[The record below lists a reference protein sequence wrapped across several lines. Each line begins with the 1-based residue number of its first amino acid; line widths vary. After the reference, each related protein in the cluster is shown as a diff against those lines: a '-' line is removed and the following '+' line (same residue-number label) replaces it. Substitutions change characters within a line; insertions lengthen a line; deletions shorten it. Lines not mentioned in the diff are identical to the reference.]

1 MGCCASKK
9 TVRAIGNHFE
19 TNQQLVNALRR
30 EGLERCNLLVAIDF
44 TKSNTWQGER
54 TFDKKSL
61 HYLPSHGVGAS
72 GEGPGEEGNEG
83 KGRDKSTSPMVY
95 EPVECELPIR
105 RQTTKTV
112 TFRGLSVQQRSQ
124 QQEALKALNPYQYI
138 LSVAGKPL
146 EDFDDD
152 KIIPVCIFGHS
163 RSSGH
168 PYVKEIGPKGGCHGI
183 DAVLEEYEHA
193 VRTHDL
199 AGNTQFAP
207 IIWWAID
214 KIQHTMEYNIL
225 LIIGDGC
232 INDYEETRK
241 ALADAA
247 RYPLSIVFIGVGD
260 GSDPDKRDKWD
271 TMRKLDDQPSGAVDN
286 WQSVYLA
293 NMSEQLARA
302 EHPDLDLAT
311 SILMEIP
318 YQYQYFK
325 QKGLI
330 RG

>member
-9 TVRAIGNHFE
+9 TIRAIGNNFE

-61 HYLPSHGVGAS
+61 HYLPSSDV
-72 GEGPGEEGNEG
+72 PGEEGNEG
-83 KGRDKSTSPMVY
+83 KGRDKSTSPIVY
-95 EPVECELPIR
+95 EPVECEPSVK
-105 RQTTKTV
+105 RQVTKTV
-112 TFRGLSVQQRSQ
+112 TFKGLTVNERAEQQA
-124 QQEALKALNPYQYI
+124 ALQALNPYQYV
-138 LSVAGKPL
+138 LSVAGRPL

-168 PYVKEIGPKGGCHGI
+168 PYVKEIGPQGGCHGI

-207 IIWWAID
+207 IIRWAIA
-214 KIQHTMEYNIL
+214 KIQRTMEYNIL

-232 INDYEETRK
+232 INDYDETRK
-241 ALADAA
+241 ALAEAA
-247 RYPLSIVFIGVGD
+247 AYPLSVVFVGVGD
-260 GSDPDKRDKWD
+260 GSDPDKRDKWE
-271 TMRKLDDQPSGAVDN
+271 TMRKLDDEPSGAVDN

-293 NMSEQLARA
+293 NLSEQLARS
-302 EHPDLDLAT
+302 EHPDLELAT
-311 SILMEIP
+311 WILMEIP

-330 RG
+330 KG